1 MGNIA
6 LAKKFQ
12 IKQRIQ
18 LRPLKMLAVKFFPA
32 PKELK
37 NTESQGSAKIYGH
50 CVGAVLSNRY
60 LVLALTKEKITD
72 WSTIWE
78 EKLLKMVSIKKITN

>member
-32 PKELK
+32 PKELE

-50 CVGAVLSNRY
+50 CVGAAIKPLFS
-60 LVLALTKEKITD
+60 I
-72 WSTIWE
+72 STQQ
-78 EKLLKMVSIKKITN
+78 KK

>member
-18 LRPLKMLAVKFFPA
+18 LRPLKMLAVKFLTA
-32 PKELK
+32 KKELE
-37 NTESQGSAKIYGH
+37 NTEVKRMQKS
-50 CVGAVLSNRY
+50 
-60 LVLALTKEKITD
+60 TD
-72 WSTIWE
+72 I
-78 EKLLKMVSIKKITN
+78 V